1 MMLLQSDHHSD
12 QVLAALQNQNGRDIL
27 LTGNDNRSS
36 QSDSLWILSPLVRS
50 IIGSLGA
57 IRDNLIILPD
67 FCHEDI
73 KTALDIIDGVNESES
88 SLFFF
93 NSTTNDLLQSLGI
106 HLKKTKTF
114 NIRPGDAWGDCL
126 DRENN
131 SEHLPSPGMNVERE
145 DVDEQDKVQEMLLV
159 DSSDYEDDA
168 QSGYVTVKE
177 RLPGVNR
184 VSDDYN
190 DFQDLLLLEQDLSDS
205 DDDSDERMTIPVQYD
220 KTGTVEESRLTQ
232 DHHKNYDI
240 SEDED
245 EDERDIT
252 ETVDEVSDDRSDVQQ
267 PNLITTEPTVK
278 LEKLRL
284 NAEGFSTMLARTRY
298 SEKHRRD
305 TKVENIG
312 DVEVADSLIGP
323 TETEKNKFED
333 LHQQALK
340 KVKNFAIEENGRW
353 KCSECGKQF
362 SSRNNVLNHAE
373 VHVSGL
379 YYPCN
384 NCTKTFNT
392 RSRLAE
398 HRFSQHQDK
407 VKKHRKK

>member
-1 MMLLQSDHHSD
+1 M
-12 QVLAALQNQNGRDIL
+12 
-27 LTGNDNRSS
+27 
-36 QSDSLWILSPLVRS
+36 
-50 IIGSLGA
+50 
-57 IRDNLIILPD
+57 
-67 FCHEDI
+67 
-73 KTALDIIDGVNESES
+73 DIIDGANESES

-93 NSTTNDLLQSLGI
+93 NSTTKDLLQSLGI

-114 NIRPGDAWGDCL
+114 NISLGDAWGDCL

-131 SEHLPSPGMNVERE
+131 SEHLPSHGMNVERE

-168 QSGYVTVKE
+168 QSGYVKVNE

-205 DDDSDERMTIPVQYD
+205 DDDSDERMTIPVQYE
-220 KTGTVEESRLTQ
+220 GRLTQ

-245 EDERDIT
+245 EDERDVT
-252 ETVDEVSDDRSDVQQ
+252 ETVDEVSDDRSDAQQ
-267 PNLITTEPTVK
+267 PNLITTEPTVN
-278 LEKLRL
+278 LVKLRL
-284 NAEGFSTMLARTRY
+284 NAEGFSTMVACTRS
-298 SEKHRRD
+298 SEKHRRE
-305 TKVENIG
+305 TNVGNIG
-312 DVEVADSLIGP
+312 DVKTAEPLIDP
-323 TETEKNKFED
+323 TEPEKNKLED

-340 KVKNFAIEENGRW
+340 KVKKFAIEENGRW

-362 SSRNNVLNHAE
+362 SARFNVLNHAE

-392 RSRLAE
+392 RSRLAG